1 MVSRQ
6 GILNAIRSA
15 VPVRKYFSGVR
26 SCCTRCRCPLQLH
39 VHHDKEPGEPS
50 PEESPLHPNHDLRR
64 DHCRSETA
72 YFLSFFAPPLV
83 LAVPRNSFIL
93 FLRCLPVQSS
103 ACVRHHTIHTRCQI
117 LNSTCVGENNVR
129 CCLEAFST
137 LVAMPYLTSL

>member
-6 GILNAIRSA
+6 LISNAIRLV
-15 VPVRKYFSGVR
+15 VPIRKSFSGAR
-26 SCCTRCRCPLQLH
+26 RYTCRCPQKQLRI
-39 VHHDKEPGEPS
+39 HHDEEPGEPVVVEKPPIDS
-50 PEESPLHPNHDLRR
+50 SHDLRS
-64 DHCRSETA
+64 HHQCAPA

-93 FLRCLPVQSS
+93 FLRCLPVPLS
-103 ACVRHHTIHTRCQI
+103 ACILHTTQTLCHIHDSVCRIDC
-117 LNSTCVGENNVR
+117 NVR